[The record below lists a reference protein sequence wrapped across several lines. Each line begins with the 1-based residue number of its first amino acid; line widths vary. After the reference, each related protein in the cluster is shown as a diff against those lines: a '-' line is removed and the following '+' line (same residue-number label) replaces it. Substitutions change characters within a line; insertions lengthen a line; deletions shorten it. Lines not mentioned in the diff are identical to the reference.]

1 MPEAA
6 RGSISTILFTDVVDS
21 TVLMQRLGDERAR
34 SIFERH
40 RRMLRDALAA
50 SGGEELQWLGDGQMA
65 AFASPAD
72 ALRCAVAMQ
81 QGAARPI
88 DGERLRTYAPQFVAA
103 KGEGGLLD
111 VDAPVTRYWPEFA
124 AAGKQDIPVRWLL
137 SHRAGL
143 PAIRR
148 PLPTEALF
156 DWEAMT
162 GALAETAPW
171 WTPGVRHGYH
181 AVTYGHLVG
190 EVIRRVDGRTVGA
203 FLRDE
208 VTTPLGADFF
218 IGVPEDADARAAEV
232 LAPPPPAAGE
242 ATIWDTILADP
253 ESVSGRTFLNPPRPP
268 DLVNTR
274 AWRAAEIPAA
284 NGHTSAR
291 GVARVYAALAR
302 GGELDGVRLLAPA
315 TIERAIEEQS
325 RGRDAVLTL
334 PTRFATGFMLGTP
347 GGVFDC
353 GPGRRTFGHPGRGGS
368 IGFADPDAR
377 IGFGYVTNQ
386 YVTGTA
392 KHPDRRV
399 LELVN
404 AVYAA
409 LR

>member
-1 MPEAA
+1 MLTIDGHCDPRFTAVREQFFANFTERGDVGAAVCVYLDGARVVDCWGGHADAA
-6 RGSISTILFTDVVDS
+6 RTRAFGADTIVSVASTTKGMVALCAHM
-21 TVLMQRLGDERAR
+21 LAER
-34 SIFERH
+34 
-40 RRMLRDALAA
+40 
-50 SGGEELQWLGDGQMA
+50 G
-65 AFASPAD
+65 
-72 ALRCAVAMQ
+72 
-81 QGAARPI
+81 
-88 DGERLRTYAPQFVAA
+88 
-103 KGEGGLLD
+103 KLD
-111 VDAPVTRYWPEFA
+111 LDAPVARYWPEFA

-148 PLPTEALF
+148 ALPTEALF
-156 DWEAMT
+156 DWSAMT
-162 GALAETAPW
+162 AALAETTPW
-171 WTPGVRHGYH
+171 WTPGERHGYH

-203 FLRDE
+203 LLRDE
-208 VTTPLGADFF
+208 VTGPLHADFF
-218 IGVPEDADARAAEV
+218 IGVPEEADGRAAEV
-232 LAPPPPAAGE
+232 LPPAPPGE
-242 ATIWDTILADP
+242 ATIWDTLLADP
-253 ESVSGRTFLNPPRPP
+253 ESVSGRTFLNPPRTP

-315 TIERAIEEQS
+315 TIERAIKEQS
-325 RGRDAVLTL
+325 RGRDAVLGL

-399 LELVN
+399 LELVD

>member
-1 MPEAA
+1 MLTIDGHCEPRFTAVREQFFANFTQRGDVGAA
-6 RGSISTILFTDVVDS
+6 VCVYLDGVRVVDCW
-21 TVLMQRLGDERAR
+21 GGHADRAR
-34 SIFERH
+34 
-40 RRMLRDALAA
+40 
-50 SGGEELQWLGDGQMA
+50 
-65 AFASPAD
+65 
-72 ALRCAVAMQ
+72 
-81 QGAARPI
+81 ARPWTADTI
-88 DGERLRTYAPQFVAA
+88 VSVASTTKGMVALCAHMLAERG
-103 KGEGGLLD
+103 KLD
-111 VDAPVTRYWPEFA
+111 LDAPVARYWPEFA

-148 PLPTEALF
+148 SLPAEALF

-171 WTPGVRHGYH
+171 WTPGERHGYH

-203 FLRDE
+203 LLRDD
-208 VTTPLGADFF
+208 VTGPLHADFF
-218 IGVPEDADARAAEV
+218 IGVPEEADGRAAEV
-232 LAPPPPAAGE
+232 LPPPPPGGP
-242 ATIWDTILADP
+242 TIWDTLLADP
-253 ESVSGRTFLNPPRPP
+253 ESVSGRTFLNPPRPLG
-268 DLVNTR
+268 LVNTR

-325 RGRDAVLTL
+325 RGRDAVLSL
-334 PTRFATGFMLGTP
+334 PTRFATGFMLGMP
-347 GGVFDC
+347 GGIFNC
-353 GPGRRTFGHPGRGGS
+353 GPGQRTFGHPGHGGS
-368 IGFADPDAR
+368 IGFADPDTRLA
-377 IGFGYVTNQ
+377 FGYVTNQ

-392 KHPDRRV
+392 PHPDRRV
-399 LELVN
+399 PSLVD
-404 AVYAA
+404 AMYAA

>member
-1 MPEAA
+1 MLTIDGHCDPRFAA
-6 RGSISTILFTDVVDS
+6 VREEFFRNFTERGDWGGSVCVYVDGARVVDCWGGHADLARTRPWTADTLVSVAS
-21 TVLMQRLGDERAR
+21 TTKGMVALCAHMLAERGKL
-34 SIFERH
+34 H
-40 RRMLRDALAA
+40 L
-50 SGGEELQWLGDGQMA
+50 
-65 AFASPAD
+65 
-72 ALRCAVAMQ
+72 
-81 QGAARPI
+81 
-88 DGERLRTYAPQFVAA
+88 
-103 KGEGGLLD
+103 
-111 VDAPVTRYWPEFA
+111 DAPVARYWPEFA

-148 PLPTEALF
+148 TLPAEALF
-156 DWEAMT
+156 DWTAMT
-162 GALAETAPW
+162 GAIAETAPW

-181 AVTYGHLVG
+181 AITYGHLVG
-190 EVIRRVDGRTVGA
+190 EVIRRVDGRTVGT

-208 VTTPLGADFF
+208 VTAPLGADFF
-218 IGVPEDADARAAEV
+218 IGVPEEADGRAAEV
-232 LAPPPPAAGE
+232 LPPPAPVAGE
-242 ATIWDTILADP
+242 ATVWDTILADP
-253 ESVSGRTFLNPPRPP
+253 ESVSGRTFLNPPRTP

-302 GGELDGVRLLAPA
+302 GGEMDGVRLLAPA
-315 TIERAIEEQS
+315 TIERGIEEQS
-325 RGRDAVLTL
+325 RGRDEVLTL
-334 PTRFATGFMLGTP
+334 PTRFATGFMLGMP
-347 GGVFDC
+347 GGIFEC

-392 KHPDRRV
+392 RHPDRRV
-399 LELVN
+399 LSLVD

>member
-1 MPEAA
+1 MLTIDGHCDPRFTAVREQFFRNFTERGDAGAAVCVYRDGVRVVDCWGGHADAA
-6 RGSISTILFTDVVDS
+6 RAQPFGPDTIVSVASTTKGMVALCAHM
-21 TVLMQRLGDERAR
+21 LAERGKL
-34 SIFERH
+34 H
-40 RRMLRDALAA
+40 L
-50 SGGEELQWLGDGQMA
+50 
-65 AFASPAD
+65 
-72 ALRCAVAMQ
+72 
-81 QGAARPI
+81 
-88 DGERLRTYAPQFVAA
+88 
-103 KGEGGLLD
+103 
-111 VDAPVTRYWPEFA
+111 DAPVARYWPEFA
-124 AAGKQDIPVRWLL
+124 AAGKPDIPVRWLL

-148 PLPTEALF
+148 TLPAEALF

-162 GALAETAPW
+162 EAIAETAPW
-171 WTPGVRHGYH
+171 WTPGTRHGYH
-181 AVTYGHLVG
+181 AITYGHLVG
-190 EVIRRVDGRTVGA
+190 EIIRRIDGRTVGT

-208 VTTPLGADFF
+208 VTAPLGADFW
-218 IGVPEDADARAAEV
+218 IGVPEEADARAAEV

-253 ESVSGRTFLNPPRPP
+253 ESVSGRTFLNPPRTP

-284 NGHTSAR
+284 NGHASAR
-291 GVARVYAALAR
+291 GTARVYAALAR
-302 GGELDGVRLLAPA
+302 GGELDSVRLLAPA

-334 PTRFATGFMLGTP
+334 PTRFATGFMLGMP
-347 GGVFDC
+347 GGIFEC

-386 YVTGTA
+386 YVTGTV

-399 LELVN
+399 ASLVD

>member
-1 MPEAA
+1 MLTIDGHCDPRFAAVREQFFRNFTERGDVGASVCVYVDGVRAVDCWGGHADAA
-6 RGSISTILFTDVVDS
+6 RTRAFGPDTLVSVASTTKGMVALCAHM
-21 TVLMQRLGDERAR
+21 LAERGKL
-34 SIFERH
+34 H
-40 RRMLRDALAA
+40 L
-50 SGGEELQWLGDGQMA
+50 
-65 AFASPAD
+65 
-72 ALRCAVAMQ
+72 
-81 QGAARPI
+81 
-88 DGERLRTYAPQFVAA
+88 
-103 KGEGGLLD
+103 
-111 VDAPVTRYWPEFA
+111 DAPVARYWPEFA

-148 PLPTEALF
+148 PLPAEALF

-162 GALAETAPW
+162 AAIAETAPW
-171 WTPGVRHGYH
+171 WTPGTRHGYH
-181 AVTYGHLVG
+181 AITYGHLVG

-208 VTTPLGADFF
+208 VAGPLAADFF
-218 IGVPEDADARAAEV
+218 IGVPEEADARAAQV
-232 LAPPPPAAGE
+232 LPPPPPAAGE

-253 ESVSGRTFLNPPRPP
+253 ESVSGRTFLNPPRLP
-268 DLVNTR
+268 DVVNTR

-284 NGHTSAR
+284 NGHASAR

-302 GGELDGVRLLAPA
+302 GGELDGVRLLTPA
-315 TIERAIEEQS
+315 TIERATEEQS

-334 PTRFATGFMLGTP
+334 PTRFATGFMLGMP
-347 GGVFDC
+347 GGIFEC
-353 GPGRRTFGHPGRGGS
+353 GPGRRTFGHVGRGGS
-368 IGFADPDAR
+368 TGFADPDAR
-377 IGFGYVTNQ
+377 VGFGYVPNQ

-399 LELVN
+399 LSLVD

>member
-1 MPEAA
+1 MITAEGTCDPRFAAVREAFERNFAERGDWGASVCVYVDGA
-6 RGSISTILFTDVVDS
+6 RVVDCWGGHAD
-21 TVLMQRLGDERAR
+21 LARAR
-34 SIFERH
+34 PWTADTIVSVASTTKGMVALCAHMLAERGKLH
-40 RRMLRDALAA
+40 L
-50 SGGEELQWLGDGQMA
+50 
-65 AFASPAD
+65 
-72 ALRCAVAMQ
+72 
-81 QGAARPI
+81 
-88 DGERLRTYAPQFVAA
+88 
-103 KGEGGLLD
+103 
-111 VDAPVTRYWPEFA
+111 DAPVARYWPEFA

-148 PLPTEALF
+148 TLPAEALF
-156 DWEAMT
+156 DWIAMT
-162 GALAETAPW
+162 EAIAETAPW

-181 AVTYGHLVG
+181 AITYGHLVG

-203 FLRDE
+203 FLREE

-218 IGVPEDADARAAEV
+218 IGVPEEADGRAAEV
-232 LAPPPPAAGE
+232 LAPPPPGE
-242 ATIWDTILADP
+242 PTIWDTILADP
-253 ESVSGRTFLNPPRPP
+253 ESVSGRTFLNPPRTPN
-268 DLVNTR
+268 LINTR

-302 GGELDGVRLLAPA
+302 GGEIDSVRLLAPA
-315 TIERAIEEQS
+315 TIDRAMEEQS
-325 RGRDAVLTL
+325 RGRDTVLTL
-334 PTRFATGFMLGTP
+334 PTRFATGFMLGMP
-347 GGVFDC
+347 GGIFNC
-353 GPGRRTFGHPGRGGS
+353 GPGRRTFGHPGQGGS

-392 KHPDRRV
+392 NHPDRRV
-399 LELVN
+399 LSLVD

>member
-1 MPEAA
+1 MLTIDGHCDPRFTAVREQFFRNFTERGDVGAAICVYLDGLRVVDCWGGHADAA
-6 RGSISTILFTDVVDS
+6 R
-21 TVLMQRLGDERAR
+21 
-34 SIFERH
+34 
-40 RRMLRDALAA
+40 
-50 SGGEELQWLGDGQMA
+50 
-65 AFASPAD
+65 
-72 ALRCAVAMQ
+72 
-81 QGAARPI
+81 ARPFGPDTI
-88 DGERLRTYAPQFVAA
+88 VSVASTTKGMVALCAHMLAERGKLH
-103 KGEGGLLD
+103 L
-111 VDAPVTRYWPEFA
+111 DAPVTRYWPEFA

-334 PTRFATGFMLGTP
+334 PTRFATGFMLGMP
-347 GGVFDC
+347 GGVFEC

-399 LELVN
+399 LSLVD
-404 AVYAA
+404 AVYGA
-409 LR
+409 L